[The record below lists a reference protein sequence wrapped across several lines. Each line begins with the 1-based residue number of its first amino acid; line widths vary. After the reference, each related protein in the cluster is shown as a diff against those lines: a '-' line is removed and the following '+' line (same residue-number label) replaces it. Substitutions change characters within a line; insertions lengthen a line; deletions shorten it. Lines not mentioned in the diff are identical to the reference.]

1 MKRMRFSR
9 WPGRVQG
16 MTWGVLCAL
25 VLFGWHGLNLT
36 TSVERFAL
44 DTLYRA
50 RGARLPSPRVAIVD
64 VDADTVARYNWPLK
78 RNLYGTLV
86 ERLTR
91 AGASTI
97 AFDILFYTPTDQDA
111 EFARACAQSGR
122 VVQAGVFHVPD
133 AIDNWPR
140 GSNTRLYPFSARFAL
155 QDSKTAQVSSSANQ
169 NKMVDLARNAIGS
182 FSAQPALQ
190 KSATA
195 LGHVT
200 VFPELD
206 TGALRR
212 IPNLIRYQERLY
224 PSLALAAAAHA
235 LQVKPQEI
243 RVQGHNVTLGEHKI
257 PVDENGET
265 LVNWIGGYRSFNTFS
280 MAELLSDD
288 PAVQAKVLN
297 PTYWKNRV
305 VVVGTSAAGTFEHHA
320 TPFSPSQPA
329 MELQANAID
338 DILSARSL
346 IEMGNWWQ
354 VALLL
359 SCALV
364 TGILCGGNNA
374 RATVLWTLSI
384 SLAIWLLALWLFQA
398 HNLYWPVGVPLLCV
412 LFTGI
417 GCTIYQ
423 QMRDARA
430 LSVAEER
437 YALAAR
443 GANDGIWDWN
453 LQTNTIYYSERWK
466 QMCGY
471 GDEEISERPEEWLNR
486 VHVADREL
494 LRTRLDDHRA
504 GDSKQFECEFRMQ
517 HRDGSYLWMLARGM
531 MIVDE
536 NHRPARMAGS
546 LSDITK
552 RRQAEQQLLKQA
564 LSDELTELPNRT
576 LFLDRLQRAIARSRR
591 RNDYKFGVLFLD
603 LDRFKVVNDSLGH
616 LVGDQ
621 MLQTVAR
628 RLEACLRPGDTV
640 ARLGGDEFT
649 MLIDDIADA
658 SDVVDVAERVQNAL
672 AQPLELDNHDFAT
685 TASIGIA
692 IAQSVLDTDERS
704 YLLYE
709 NAQDLLRD
717 ADTAM
722 YRAKAGGRAS
732 YVLFDATMHAQA
744 VAQLRLETELRRAI
758 ERQNFEVW
766 YQPIIEISTGQL
778 SGFEALAR
786 WNDPARGLVS
796 PAEFIAYAEE
806 SGLIVA
812 LDQWVLS
819 EACRQTRRW
828 QERFNHQDLTI
839 SINLSGRHFGQSTIV
854 QNVRESTRESGLNAE
869 CVRLEITESAV
880 MHNASASADTLQQLR
895 ALGFRL
901 SIDDFGTG
909 YSSLSYLHQFPLDV
923 LKIDRS
929 FITHIGADGSKAEIV
944 ETVINLARSLNMKV
958 VAEGVETQIQL
969 DQLTRLGCDFAQG
982 YLFSRPLSAEKAT
995 ELIQSGARFNL
1006 LSGVKSEA
1014 KNRTLV
1020 A

>member
-9 WPGRVQG
+9 WPARVQG
-16 MTWGVLCAL
+16 ITWGVLCAL

-50 RGARLPSPRVAIVD
+50 RGARYPSPRVAIVD
-64 VDADTVARYNWPLK
+64 VDGDTVAHYGWPLN
-78 RNLYGTLV
+78 RALYGQLV

-97 AFDILFYTPTDQDA
+97 AFDILFYTPTPQD
-111 EFARACAQSGR
+111 EKFARACTQSGR

-133 AIDNWPR
+133 TIDNWPR
-140 GSNTRLYPFSARFAL
+140 GSTTKLYPFAPRFAL
-155 QDSKTAQVSSSANQ
+155 KTPSANSTSDF
-169 NKMVDLARNAIGS
+169 VSPARNAVGS
-182 FSAQPALQ
+182 FSARPTLQ
-190 KSATA
+190 KSAVA

-235 LQVKPQEI
+235 LKIKPQDIGLQE
-243 RVQGHNVTLGEHKI
+243 HNVMLAKRKI
-257 PVDENGET
+257 PVDANGET
-265 LVNWIGGYRSFNTFS
+265 LVNWIGGYHSFNTFS
-280 MAELLSDD
+280 MKDLLSED
-288 PAVQAKVLN
+288 PAVQARVWA
-297 PTYWKNRV
+297 PAYWNNRV
-305 VVVGTSAAGTFEHHA
+305 VVIGTSAAGTFEHHA

-338 DILSARSL
+338 DILSGRSL
-346 IEMGNWWQ
+346 IELSRWWQ

-359 SCALV
+359 GCALIA
-364 TGILCGGNNA
+364 GILCGGNNA
-374 RATVLWTLSI
+374 RGTVMWTLGVL
-384 SLAIWLLALWLFQA
+384 LAIWLLALCLFQA
-398 HNLYWPVGVPLLCV
+398 YNLYWPVGVPLLCV
-412 LFTGI
+412 LLTGLS
-417 GCTIYQ
+417 CTIYQ
-423 QMRDARA
+423 QTRDARA
-430 LSVAEER
+430 LSIAEER

-453 LQTNTIYYSERWK
+453 LQTDRIYYSERWK

-471 GDEEISERPEEWLNR
+471 DDEDVTDDPEEWLSR

-494 LRTRLDDHRA
+494 LQTRLEDHRA
-504 GDSKQFECEFRMQ
+504 GDSKQFECEFRMK

-531 MIVDE
+531 MIWDD
-536 NHRPARMAGS
+536 NRRPARMAGS

-591 RNDYKFGVLFLD
+591 RDDYKFGVLFLD

-628 RLEACLRPGDTV
+628 RLETCLRPGDTV

-658 SDVVDVAERVQNAL
+658 GDVIAVAERVQKAL
-672 AQPLELDNHDFAT
+672 AQPLELDNHNFAT

-692 IAQSVLDTDERS
+692 IAQSVQDADARTH
-704 YLLYE
+704 LLYE

-722 YRAKAGGRAS
+722 YRAKSGGRAH

-766 YQPIIEISTGQL
+766 YQPIIEISTGHL

-786 WNDPARGLVS
+786 WNDPARGLVP

-812 LDQWVLS
+812 LDQWVLR
-819 EACRQTRRW
+819 EACRQTRMW
-828 QERFNHQDLTI
+828 QERFNRHDLTI

-854 QNVRESTRESGLNAE
+854 QNVRESTSESGLNADS
-869 CVRLEITESAV
+869 VRLEITESAV
-880 MHNASASADTLQQLR
+880 MHNAHASADTLQQLR

-929 FITHIGADGSKAEIV
+929 FITHIGADGSNAEIV

-958 VAEGVETQIQL
+958 VAEGVETQTQL
-969 DQLTRLGCDFAQG
+969 DQLTRLGCDYRAG
-982 YLFSRPLSAEKAT
+982 LFVLAPAFCRKSRLH
-995 ELIQSGARFNL
+995 
-1006 LSGVKSEA
+1006 
-1014 KNRTLV
+1014 
-1020 A
+1020 